1 MNQATLSSTLKHPSI
16 CSDRDVTSRC
26 RSRGAY
32 IALVDAAR
40 QPDEGTATHI
50 WQLLM
55 AGQLAI
61 ILFFAIRWPP
71 QAPSY
76 ALTVLAFQ
84 GAAAVA
90 ALAPFI
96 FFIGQQNPNQAF
108 QPTAGRGLFL
118 LVRPTHFRR
127 THV

>member
-1 MNQATLSSTLKHPSI
+1 
-16 CSDRDVTSRC
+16 
-26 RSRGAY
+26 
-32 IALVDAAR
+32 
-40 QPDEGTATHI
+40 
-50 WQLLM
+50 M